1 MNHYDDLQ
9 RFQEKT
15 RTQNLKF
22 QDLSSQAA
30 TREHGD
36 WAILNQLNP
45 GAEKPSSLA
54 LGGSVSA
61 PLPQSVPADLFHQIE
76 AAVAAA
82 PASASVVPAAPAA
95 PAAPQPA
102 APAAPQ
108 PAVETATAAPE
119 PVRQQPAVT
128 PAPSIP
134 APEPAMAPP
143 RMAPR
148 PAPTAENYAHLFAA
162 KSAEPVAKNKDQPL
176 KSLLE
181 RIATCR

>member
-61 PLPQSVPADLFHQIE
+61 PLPQSVPADLFRQVE

-82 PASASVVPAAPAA
+82 PASDPVAPAA
-95 PAAPQPA
+95 PAAPQPV
-102 APAAPQ
+102 
-108 PAVETATAAPE
+108 VETAAAAPE
-119 PVRQQPAVT
+119 PVRQEPAVA
-128 PAPSIP
+128 PAPPIP

-143 RMAPR
+143 PRIAPR
-148 PAPTAENYAHLFAA
+148 PAPAAENYAHLFAA
-162 KSAEPVAKNKDQPL
+162 KSAEPVTKNKDQPL

>member
-15 RTQNLKF
+15 RTQNLNF

-45 GAEKPSSLA
+45 GAEKTSSLA

-61 PLPQSVPADLFHQIE
+61 PLPQSVPADLFRRAE

-82 PASASVVPAAPAA
+82 PTSDPVVSAASAAPAT
-95 PAAPQPA
+95 PSRSWRPPQPHRSRSGRSLRRPLRLQFRRRNRPWRRRREWPPTRA
-102 APAAPQ
+102 RRRELCP
-108 PAVETATAAPE
+108 
-119 PVRQQPAVT
+119 PVRREKRGAGG
-128 PAPSIP
+128 
-134 APEPAMAPP
+134 E
-143 RMAPR
+143 
-148 PAPTAENYAHLFAA
+148 
-162 KSAEPVAKNKDQPL
+162 K
-176 KSLLE
+176 
-181 RIATCR
+181 

>member
-61 PLPQSVPADLFHQIE
+61 PLPQSVPADLFRQVE

-82 PASASVVPAAPAA
+82 PASDPVASAA
-95 PAAPQPA
+95 PAAPQPV
-102 APAAPQ
+102 
-108 PAVETATAAPE
+108 VETAAAAPE
-119 PVRQQPAVT
+119 PVRQEPAVA
-128 PAPSIP
+128 PAPPIP

-143 RMAPR
+143 PRMAPR
-148 PAPTAENYAHLFAA
+148 PAPAAENYAHLFAV
-162 KSAEPVAKNKDQPL
+162 KSAEPVTKNKDQPL

>member
-82 PASASVVPAAPAA
+82 PASASVVPAAPA
-95 PAAPQPA
+95 PH
-102 APAAPQ
+102 

-119 PVRQQPAVT
+119 PVRQEPAVT

>member
-61 PLPQSVPADLFHQIE
+61 PLPQSVPADLFRQVE
-76 AAVAAA
+76 AAVVAA
-82 PASASVVPAAPAA
+82 PASDPVASAA
-95 PAAPQPA
+95 PAAPQPV
-102 APAAPQ
+102 
-108 PAVETATAAPE
+108 VETAAAAPE
-119 PVRQQPAVT
+119 PVRQEPAVA
-128 PAPSIP
+128 PAPPIP

-143 RMAPR
+143 PRMAPR
-148 PAPTAENYAHLFAA
+148 PAPAAENYAHLFAA
-162 KSAEPVAKNKDQPL
+162 KSAEPVTKNKDQPL

>member
-76 AAVAAA
+76 ADVAAA

-102 APAAPQ
+102 
-108 PAVETATAAPE
+108 VETATAAPE
-119 PVRQQPAVT
+119 PVRQEPAVT

>member
-15 RTQNLKF
+15 RTQNLKY

-102 APAAPQ
+102 
-108 PAVETATAAPE
+108 VETATAAPE
-119 PVRQQPAVT
+119 PVRQEPAVT

>member
-102 APAAPQ
+102 G
-108 PAVETATAAPE
+108 ETATAAPE
-119 PVRQQPAVT
+119 PVRQEPAVT

>member
-22 QDLSSQAA
+22 QDFSSQAA

-61 PLPQSVPADLFHQIE
+61 PLPQSVPADLFRQVE

-82 PASASVVPAAPAA
+82 PASDPVASAA
-95 PAAPQPA
+95 PAAPQPV
-102 APAAPQ
+102 
-108 PAVETATAAPE
+108 VETAAAAPE
-119 PVRQQPAVT
+119 PVRQEPAVA
-128 PAPSIP
+128 PAPPIP

-143 RMAPR
+143 PRIAPR
-148 PAPTAENYAHLFAA
+148 PAPAAENYAHLFAA
-162 KSAEPVAKNKDQPL
+162 KSAEPVTKNKDQPL

>member
-54 LGGSVSA
+54 LGGSISA
-61 PLPQSVPADLFHQIE
+61 PLPQSVPADLFRQVE

-82 PASASVVPAAPAA
+82 PASDPVASAA
-95 PAAPQPA
+95 PAAPQPV
-102 APAAPQ
+102 
-108 PAVETATAAPE
+108 VETAAAAPE
-119 PVRQQPAVT
+119 PVRQEPAVA
-128 PAPSIP
+128 PAPPIP

-143 RMAPR
+143 PRIAPR
-148 PAPTAENYAHLFAA
+148 PAPAAENYAHLFAA
-162 KSAEPVAKNKDQPL
+162 KSAEPVTKNKDQPL

>member
-1 MNHYDDLQ
+1 MMICSA
-9 RFQEKT
+9 FKKKT
-15 RTQNLKF
+15 RTQNLNF

-61 PLPQSVPADLFHQIE
+61 PLPQSVPADLFRQVE

-82 PASASVVPAAPAA
+82 PTSDPVVSAASAAPAT
-95 PAAPQPA
+95 PQPV
-102 APAAPQ
+102 
-108 PAVETATAAPE
+108 VETAAAAPD
-119 PVRQQPAVT
+119 PSGRSLPLT

-134 APEPAMAPP
+134 ASEPAMAPRRRTGP
-143 RMAPR
+143 
-148 PAPTAENYAHLFAA
+148 PTRARRRELCP
-162 KSAEPVAKNKDQPL
+162 PVRREKRGAGGEK
-176 KSLLE
+176 
-181 RIATCR
+181 